1 MARTSYR
8 YETPVHDPD
17 APRRQGGKAR
27 QAADVS
33 ANGPSDEPA
42 ALPDALLE
50 DAAVWF
56 ARLRDVGPD
65 PATADARQAAFER
78 WLRADPRHLRAFE
91 ETERLWEALE
101 APVAQAIED
110 EPGIVPPGRP
120 RSAPASCFGPLRAAA
135 LAACIL
141 VFAGAGLT
149 TYDDVLDRLRS
160 DHMTAVGERAPLV
173 LEDGSRV
180 TLNSDTAVAIDMG
193 PAGRQVRLFRGEAW
207 FEVAPDADRPFVV
220 ETAQGRIRVTGT
232 HFDVRLDDDTAVV
245 SLAEGAVS
253 LTAAAE
259 TATRPSLDL
268 APGQQAR
275 LSRSGISDPAAFD
288 MTAVTAWLRGQLVF
302 YNTPL
307 PQVVAELNRYR
318 SGRIVVASGA
328 LESLRI
334 SGVFRTDSPD
344 AALTVIADTLPIR
357 VLKLTDY
364 LVLLR

>member
-1 MARTSYR
+1 MI
-8 YETPVHDPD
+8 
-17 APRRQGGKAR
+17 
-27 QAADVS
+27 
-33 ANGPSDEPA
+33 ANHPSDEPEEI
-42 ALPDALLE
+42 PDALVE
-50 DAAVWF
+50 DAATWF
-56 ARLRDVGPD
+56 ARMREVQAD
-65 PATADARQAAFER
+65 PARADAREVDFKR

-91 ETERLWEALE
+91 EAERLWDALE
-101 APVAQAIED
+101 APIAQAMEE
-110 EPGIVPPGRP
+110 EPGFVPSDRTRRTQAARFRP
-120 RSAPASCFGPLRAAA
+120 LHIA
-135 LAACIL
+135 LAACVLL
-141 VFAGAGLT
+141 VAGAGLT

-160 DHMTAVGERAPLV
+160 DHMTAVGEQAPLV
-173 LEDGSRV
+173 LEDGSRI
-180 TLNSDTAVAIDMG
+180 TLNSDTAVAIEIG
-193 PAGRQVRLFRGEAW
+193 PARRHVRLFRGEAW
-207 FEVAPDADRPFVV
+207 FEVSPDSGRPFVV
-220 ETAQGRIRVTGT
+220 ETPQGKIQVTGT
-232 HFDVRLDDDTAVV
+232 SFDVRLEAEAAIV

-259 TATRPSLDL
+259 SAARSSLDL

-275 LSRSGISDPAAFD
+275 LSDSGVSAPTAFD

-307 PQVVAELNRYR
+307 PQVVEELNRYR

-357 VLKLTDY
+357 VIRLTDY